1 MERCDHI
8 VFKKKK
14 KRYEMTSPGWIVKG
28 QECKGSLLS
37 KLLWNTG
44 NNDGKLNY
52 YVQEIWLT
60 LIIIV
65 PGSYSFGEKIRL
77 VHMKHPKCLW
87 HILSDPEEKLTIVIF
102 VIFLSITYYQ

>member
-14 KRYEMTSPGWIVKG
+14 KKIWDDISRLD
-28 QECKGSLLS
+28 CKGARVQRVTIEQVAVKYREQWWKT
-37 KLLWNTG
+37 KLLCSR
-44 NNDGKLNY
+44 DM
-52 YVQEIWLT
+52 T